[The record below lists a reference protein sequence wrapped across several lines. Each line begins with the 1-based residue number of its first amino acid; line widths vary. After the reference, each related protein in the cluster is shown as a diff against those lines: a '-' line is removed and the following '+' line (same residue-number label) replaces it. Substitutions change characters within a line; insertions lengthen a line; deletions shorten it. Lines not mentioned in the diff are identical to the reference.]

1 MIRVL
6 MIGLLL
12 MCGTLAVCA
21 QSKKVNIKTEMK
33 KLDDAMNRKRQEQDS
48 KPKTVG
54 GAPQSKVRWIHTMPY
69 GSDSSSSSSSS
80 DSEGGSNENSQA
92 AKDAERS
99 YQQTEKL
106 GGMVDNAYE
115 ESWQFLQQNGES
127 AASIQARMRGNAV
140 GNIDDGYYE
149 PEEVTE
155 QPKKKF
161 VPRMKLLKHAPDTIS
176 GTVEELSARQNMF
189 EEQVQQFHEGIQG
202 IRDSDTNAEMARRF
216 KEAGG
221 PGDENKNKIDL
232 DKIDSV
238 YAASARANLS
248 VSSDAGGKTEEILPL
263 YSEPKTDA
271 IKQEA
276 SPLESVRQEPPL
288 RESKPVM
295 VAPREKTD
303 EELYQMYRSG
313 KELTR
318 EERVRVKKYLKEKI
332 GNMK

>member
-6 MIGLLL
+6 IMGLLL

-21 QSKKVNIKTEMK
+21 QSKKINIKNEMK
-33 KLDDAMNRKRQEQDS
+33 KMDDAMNRKRQEQDS

-69 GSDSSSSSSSS
+69 GSDGSSSSSS
-80 DSEGGSNENSQA
+80 DSDSDSNENSQA

-99 YQQTEKL
+99 YQQMSEI

-115 ESWQFLQQNGES
+115 ESRQFLQQNGES
-127 AASIQARMRGNAV
+127 AASIQAGMRGNKV
-140 GNIDDGYYE
+140 GNIDDGYDE
-149 PEEVTE
+149 PEEVAE

-161 VPRMKLLKHAPDTIS
+161 VPRKNLLKQAPDTIS
-176 GTVEELSARQNMF
+176 GTVEDLGPRQDMF
-189 EEQVQQFHEGIQG
+189 EGKLQQFHEGIRE
-202 IRDSDTNAEMARRF
+202 IRNSDTNAEMAHRF

-221 PGDENKNKIDL
+221 PGDEYKNKIDL

-238 YAASARANLS
+238 YTASVRANLP
-248 VSSDAGGKTEEILPL
+248 VSSDAGGKTEEMLHL
-263 YSEPKTDA
+263 DTEQKTDA

-276 SPLESVRQEPPL
+276 PPLENVRQEPLL
-288 RESKPVM
+288 RESKPVV
-295 VAPREKTD
+295 VAPKEKTD

-318 EERVRVKKYLKEKI
+318 EDRIRVKKYLKEKI
-332 GNMK
+332 GNLK

>member
-1 MIRVL
+1 MMRGL
-6 MIGLLL
+6 LIGLLL
-12 MCGTLAVCA
+12 MCMVPMVYA
-21 QSKKVNIKTEMK
+21 QSKKVNVKNEMK
-33 KLDDAMNRKRQEQDS
+33 KMDDAMNRKRQEQNS
-48 KPKTVG
+48 KSKSVG
-54 GAPQSKVRWIHTMPY
+54 GAPQNKVRWIHTMPY
-69 GSDSSSSSSSS
+69 GSDGSSSSSSS
-80 DSEGGSNENSQA
+80 DSEGGVNENSQA

-99 YQQTEKL
+99 YQQTAEI

-115 ESWQFLQQNGES
+115 ESRQFLQQNGES
-127 AASIQARMRGNAV
+127 AASIQAGMRGNAV

-176 GTVEELSARQNMF
+176 GTVEELAAQQNLY
-189 EEQVQQFHEGIQG
+189 EEQLQQFREGIQG
-202 IRDSDTNAEMARRF
+202 IRNSDSNAEMARRF

-221 PGDENKNKIDL
+221 PGDENKNKADL
-232 DKIDSV
+232 DKIDSI
-238 YAASARANLS
+238 YAASVRGNLP
-248 VSSDAGGKTEEILPL
+248 VSSDAGGKTEEIFPL

-276 SPLESVRQEPPL
+276 SPLESVRQDPPL

-295 VAPREKTD
+295 VAPKEKTD

-318 EERVRVKKYLKEKI
+318 EERIRVKKYLKENI